1 MSAPS
6 LAQRSTRTGVVV
18 VWVASLLI
26 GIAAGIFAPIED
38 RAVWMC
44 IGLGSCLVIAF
55 AVQVF
60 DGRAKGFIGRVSA
73 SALGAAVIMGLVSA
87 AFGLAAIARI

>member
-1 MSAPS
+1 MATPS
-6 LAQRSTRTGVVV
+6 LAQRSPRVGVAI
-18 VWVASLLI
+18 VWIASLVL
-26 GIAAGIFAPIED
+26 ALAVGIFAPIAD

-44 IGLGSCLVIAF
+44 IGLGVCLVIAF

-73 SALGAAVIMGLVSA
+73 SVLGAALIMGVVSA
-87 AFGLAAIARI
+87 GFGLAAIARI